1 MLNATDVAREVIASR
16 RAEAHQAAR
25 SKTARL
31 ARRRKRLNDRIQRV
45 DEQLAGR

>member
-16 RAEAHQAAR
+16 RAEADQAAR